1 VSLAIIES
9 FRVDALRVF
18 DSTDTGEPTIRTNQK
33 TMVAKAFHL
42 DRPAARLFAAVAI
55 LGTLTGC
62 GAIVSSAPEAH
73 VRIINA
79 TPDAPRLDLYQ
90 DSNALAFN
98 LDFGTV
104 TSYIRL
110 APGAYNITANT
121 AGTRQVLSAAKTTF
135 TTAGQYTV
143 LIGNTAASLQQLTL
157 ADQSQ
162 PAPPG
167 QTALRFINQA
177 TRAAAVDIYLI
188 PAGQKISAVSPLV
201 SGIVFG
207 ANTGYLNVP
216 TGIYSLAMLPAGTI
230 TGSTTIAT
238 YTGPQVTYSAGAAR
252 TVILIDSSPVTA
264 SGIRVITAND
274 FDPPGTID

>member
-1 VSLAIIES
+1 MPARS
-9 FRVDALRVF
+9 
-18 DSTDTGEPTIRTNQK
+18 
-33 TMVAKAFHL
+33 FHL
-42 DRPAARLFAAVAI
+42 AARLVAAITILVA
-55 LGTLTGC
+55 LTGC
-62 GAIVSSAPEAH
+62 QAIVSSAPQAH

-104 TSYIRL
+104 TSYIQL

-135 TTAGQYTV
+135 TTSGQYTV

-177 TRAAAVDIYLI
+177 TRAGAVDIYLI
-188 PAGQKISAVSPLV
+188 PAGQKISAVTPLV
-201 SGIVFG
+201 AGIAFG
-207 ANTGYLNVP
+207 GNTGYVNVP
-216 TGIYSLAMLPAGTI
+216 TGTYSLAMLPAGTVAAGTI
-230 TGSTTIAT
+230 IAT

-252 TVILIDSSPVTA
+252 TIILIDPPLVTSPGVK
-264 SGIRVITAND
+264 VITAND

>member
-1 VSLAIIES
+1 ML
-9 FRVDALRVF
+9 
-18 DSTDTGEPTIRTNQK
+18 PK
-33 TMVAKAFHL
+33 PFHP
-42 DRPAARLFAAVAI
+42 DRPAPRLVTAIAV

-62 GAIVSSAPEAH
+62 QAIVSSAPQAH

-90 DSNALAFN
+90 DSNPLAFN

-104 TSYIRL
+104 TSYIPL

-121 AGTRQVLSAAKTTF
+121 AGTRQALSTAKSTF
-135 TTAGQYTV
+135 TTSGQYTV

-167 QTALRFINQA
+167 QTALRFIDQA
-177 TRAAAVDIYLI
+177 TRAGAVDIYLV
-188 PAGQKISAVSPLV
+188 PAGQKINAVTPLV
-201 SGIVFG
+201 TGFAFG
-207 ANTGYLNVP
+207 ANTGYVNAP
-216 TGIYSLAMLPAGTI
+216 TGTYSLAILPAGTAPS
-230 TGSTTIAT
+230 STTIAT
-238 YTGPQVTYSAGAAR
+238 YAGPQVAYSAGAAR
-252 TVILIDSSPVTA
+252 TIILIDPALVTA
-264 SGIRVITAND
+264 PGIKVITAND

>member
-1 VSLAIIES
+1 MS
-9 FRVDALRVF
+9 
-18 DSTDTGEPTIRTNQK
+18 
-33 TMVAKAFHL
+33 AKAFHFDHPPVRL
-42 DRPAARLFAAVAI
+42 IAAIAI

-62 GAIVSSAPEAH
+62 QAIVSSAPQAH

-104 TSYIRL
+104 TSYIQL

-135 TTAGQYTV
+135 TTSGQYTV
-143 LIGNTAASLQQLTL
+143 LVGNTAASLQQLTL
-157 ADQSQ
+157 VDQSQ

-177 TRAAAVDIYLI
+177 TRAGAVDIYVV
-188 PAGQKISAVSPLV
+188 PAGQKVSAVSPLV
-201 SGIVFG
+201 TGIAFG
-207 ANTGYLNVP
+207 TNTGYVNVP
-216 TGIYSLAMLPAGTI
+216 TGTYSLAMLPAGTI
-230 TGSTTIAT
+230 ATSTTIAA
-238 YTGPQVTYSAGAAR
+238 YTGPQVTYSPGAAR
-252 TVILIDSSPVTA
+252 TIILIDPPLVATP
-264 SGIRVITAND
+264 GLKVITAND
-274 FDPPGTID
+274 YDPPGTVD

>member
-1 VSLAIIES
+1 M
-9 FRVDALRVF
+9 
-18 DSTDTGEPTIRTNQK
+18 P
-33 TMVAKAFHL
+33 AKSFHL
-42 DRPAARLFAAVAI
+42 DRPAARLLAAVAI

-62 GAIVSSAPEAH
+62 QAIVSSAPEAH

-104 TSYIRL
+104 TSYIPL
-110 APGAYNITANT
+110 APGAYNITANS

-135 TTAGQYTV
+135 VTAGQYTV
-143 LIGNTAASLQQLTL
+143 LIGNASASLQQITL

-177 TRAAAVDIYLI
+177 TRAGTVDIYLV
-188 PAGQKISAVSPLV
+188 PAGQKVSAVTPLIT
-201 SGIVFG
+201 GNAFG
-207 ANTGYLNVP
+207 ANTGYVNVP
-216 TGIYSLAMLPAGTI
+216 TGTYSLAILPAGTI
-230 TGSTTIAT
+230 PASTTIAA
-238 YTGPQVTYSAGAAR
+238 YAGPHVTYPAGAAR
-252 TVILIDSSPVTA
+252 TIILIDSSPVPTP
-264 SGIRVITAND
+264 GIKVITAND

>member
-1 VSLAIIES
+1 MPARS
-9 FRVDALRVF
+9 
-18 DSTDTGEPTIRTNQK
+18 
-33 TMVAKAFHL
+33 FHL
-42 DRPAARLFAAVAI
+42 AARLVAAITILVA
-55 LGTLTGC
+55 LTGC
-62 GAIVSSAPEAH
+62 QAIVSSAPQAH

-104 TSYIRL
+104 TSYIQL

-143 LIGNTAASLQQLTL
+143 LIGNTSASLQQIIL
-157 ADQSQ
+157 ADQNQ

-177 TRAAAVDIYLI
+177 TRAGAVDIYLV
-188 PAGQKISAVSPLV
+188 PAGQKINAVSPLV
-201 SGIVFG
+201 TAIAFG
-207 ANTGYLNVP
+207 ANTGYVNVP
-216 TGIYSLAMLPAGTI
+216 TGTYSLAMLPAGTVPA
-230 TGSTTIAT
+230 GTTIAT
-238 YTGPQVTYSAGAAR
+238 YTGPQMTYSAGAAR
-252 TVILIDSSPVTA
+252 TIILIDSPPVTIP
-264 SGIRVITAND
+264 GIKVITAND
-274 FDPPGTID
+274 FDPPGTTD

>member
-1 VSLAIIES
+1 M
-9 FRVDALRVF
+9 
-18 DSTDTGEPTIRTNQK
+18 P
-33 TMVAKAFHL
+33 AKSFHL
-42 DRPAARLFAAVAI
+42 AARLAAAI
-55 LGTLTGC
+55 TILVTLTGC
-62 GAIVSSAPEAH
+62 QAIVSSAPEAH

-104 TSYIRL
+104 TSYIQL

-135 TTAGQYTV
+135 TTSGQYTV

-157 ADQSQ
+157 IDQSQ

-167 QTALRFINQA
+167 QTALRFISQA
-177 TRAAAVDIYLI
+177 TRAGAVDIYLI
-188 PAGQKISAVSPLV
+188 PAGQKINAVVPLV
-201 SGIVFG
+201 SGIAFG
-207 ANTGYLNVP
+207 ANTGYVNVP
-216 TGIYSLAMLPAGTI
+216 VGTYSLAMLPAGTLAA
-230 TGSTTIAT
+230 GTTIAT
-238 YTGPQVTYSAGAAR
+238 YAGPQVTYSAGAAR
-252 TVILIDSSPVTA
+252 TIILIDPPLVTA
-264 SGIRVITAND
+264 PGIKVITAND

>member
-1 VSLAIIES
+1 MSLAIIES

-18 DSTDTGEPTIRTNQK
+18 DSTGTGEPTNQK
-33 TMVAKAFHL
+33 TMVAKASQL
-42 DRPAARLFAAVAI
+42 DRPAARLIAAVAI
-55 LGTLTGC
+55 LGMLTGC

-110 APGAYNITANT
+110 TPGAYNITANT
-121 AGTRQVLSAAKTTF
+121 AGTRQVLSTAKTTF
-135 TTAGQYTV
+135 TTTGQYTV

-177 TRAAAVDIYLI
+177 TRTAAVDIYLI
-188 PAGQKISAVSPLV
+188 PAGQKISAVNPLV
-201 SGIVFG
+201 SGIAFG
-207 ANTGYLNVP
+207 ANTGYVNIP
-216 TGIYSLAMLPAGTI
+216 TGTYSLAMLLAGTI

-252 TVILIDSSPVTA
+252 TVILIDSSPVNA
-264 SGIRVITAND
+264 PGIKVITAND
-274 FDPPGTID
+274 FDPPGTVD

>member
-1 VSLAIIES
+1 MPAS
-9 FRVDALRVF
+9 F
-18 DSTDTGEPTIRTNQK
+18 
-33 TMVAKAFHL
+33 FHPG
-42 DRPAARLFAAVAI
+42 RPAPRLVATIAI

-62 GAIVSSAPEAH
+62 QAIVSPAPEAH

-104 TSYIRL
+104 TSYIQL
-110 APGAYNITANT
+110 PPGAYNITANT
-121 AGTRQVLSAAKTTF
+121 AGTRQVLSTAKTSF
-135 TTAGQYTV
+135 TTSGQYTV

-177 TRAAAVDIYLI
+177 TRASAVDIYLV
-188 PAGQKISAVSPLV
+188 PAGQKINAVTPLV
-201 SGIVFG
+201 TGIAFG
-207 ANTGYLNVP
+207 ANTGYVNIP
-216 TGIYSLAMLPAGTI
+216 TGTYSLAMLPTGTI
-230 TGSTTIAT
+230 PASTTIGI
-238 YTGPQVTYSAGAAR
+238 YPGPQVTYSVGAAR
-252 TVILIDSSPVTA
+252 TIILIDPPLATSP
-264 SGIRVITAND
+264 GIRVITAND

>member
-1 VSLAIIES
+1 MFAN
-9 FRVDALRVF
+9 D
-18 DSTDTGEPTIRTNQK
+18 
-33 TMVAKAFHL
+33 FHL
-42 DRPAARLFAAVAI
+42 DRPAARLIAAIAI
-55 LGTLTGC
+55 LGILTGC
-62 GAIVSSAPEAH
+62 QAIVSSAPQAH

-104 TSYIRL
+104 TSYIQL

-121 AGTRQVLSAAKTTF
+121 AGSRQVLSAAKMTF

-143 LIGNTAASLQQLTL
+143 LIGNNAASLQQLTL

-177 TRAAAVDIYLI
+177 TRAGTVDIYLV
-188 PAGQKISAVSPLV
+188 PAGQRVSAVTPLLN
-201 SGIVFG
+201 GIGFG
-207 ANTGYLNVP
+207 ANTGYVNVP
-216 TGIYSLAMLPAGTI
+216 SATYSLAILPAGTLPA
-230 TGSTTIAT
+230 STTITT

-252 TVILIDSSPVTA
+252 TIILIDPPLVATP
-264 SGIRVITAND
+264 GVKVIAAND
-274 FDPPGTID
+274 FDPPG

>member
-1 VSLAIIES
+1 M
-9 FRVDALRVF
+9 
-18 DSTDTGEPTIRTNQK
+18 P
-33 TMVAKAFHL
+33 AKSFHL
-42 DRPAARLFAAVAI
+42 AARLIAAIAI

-62 GAIVSSAPEAH
+62 QAIVSSAPQAH

-104 TSYIRL
+104 TSYIQL

-121 AGTRQVLSAAKTTF
+121 AGTRQVLSNAKTNF
-135 TTAGQYTV
+135 TGSGQYTV

-167 QTALRFINQA
+167 QTALRFIHQA
-177 TRAAAVDIYLI
+177 TRAGAVDIYLV
-188 PAGQKISAVSPLV
+188 PAGQKVNAVTPLV
-201 SGIVFG
+201 TGIAFG
-207 ANTGYLNVP
+207 ANTGYVNVP
-216 TGIYSLAMLPAGTI
+216 TSTYSLAILSAGALPA
-230 TGSTTIAT
+230 STTIAT
-238 YTGPQVTYSAGAAR
+238 YSGPQVTYSPGAAR
-252 TVILIDSSPVTA
+252 TIILIDSLLITNP
-264 SGIRVITAND
+264 GIRVITAND

>member
-1 VSLAIIES
+1 ML
-9 FRVDALRVF
+9 
-18 DSTDTGEPTIRTNQK
+18 PK
-33 TMVAKAFHL
+33 PFHL
-42 DRPAARLFAAVAI
+42 DRPAVRLLAALAA

-62 GAIVSSAPEAH
+62 QAIVSSTPQAH

-104 TSYIRL
+104 TSYIQV

-121 AGTRQVLSAAKTTF
+121 AGTRQALSTAKINF
-135 TTAGQYTV
+135 TTSGQYTV
-143 LIGNTAASLQQLTL
+143 LIGNTVASLQQSTL

-167 QTALRFINQA
+167 QIALRLINQA
-177 TRAAAVDIYLI
+177 TRAGAVDIYLV
-188 PAGQKISAVSPLV
+188 PAGQKVNAVTPLV
-201 SGIVFG
+201 TGIAFG
-207 ANTGYLNVP
+207 TNTGYINVP
-216 TGIYSLAMLPAGTI
+216 IGTYSLAMLPAGTVP
-230 TGSTTIAT
+230 TSTTLAT
-238 YTGPQVTYSAGAAR
+238 YAGPQVAYSPGAAR
-252 TVILIDSSPVTA
+252 TIILIDPPQA
-264 SGIRVITAND
+264 STPGIRVITAND

>member
-1 VSLAIIES
+1 MS
-9 FRVDALRVF
+9 
-18 DSTDTGEPTIRTNQK
+18 
-33 TMVAKAFHL
+33 AKAFHL
-42 DRPAARLFAAVAI
+42 DHPAVRLIASIAI

-62 GAIVSSAPEAH
+62 QAIVSSAPQAH

-104 TSYIRL
+104 TSYIQL

-135 TTAGQYTV
+135 TTSGQYTV
-143 LIGNTAASLQQLTL
+143 LVGNTAASLQQLIL
-157 ADQSQ
+157 VDQSQ

-177 TRAAAVDIYLI
+177 TRAGAVDIYVV
-188 PAGQKISAVSPLV
+188 PAGQKFSAVSPLV
-201 SGIVFG
+201 TGIAFG
-207 ANTGYLNVP
+207 TNTGYVNVP
-216 TGIYSLAMLPAGTI
+216 IGTYSLAMLPAGTVA
-230 TGSTTIAT
+230 TSTTIAA
-238 YTGPQVTYSAGAAR
+238 YTGPQVTYSPGAAR
-252 TVILIDSSPVTA
+252 TIILIDPPLVATP
-264 SGIRVITAND
+264 GLKVITAND
-274 FDPPGTID
+274 YDPPGTVD

>member
-1 VSLAIIES
+1 MFAQS
-9 FRVDALRVF
+9 
-18 DSTDTGEPTIRTNQK
+18 
-33 TMVAKAFHL
+33 FHL
-42 DRPAARLFAAVAI
+42 DRPAARLIAAIAV

-104 TSYIRL
+104 TSYIQL
-110 APGAYNITANT
+110 TPGAYNITANT
-121 AGTRQVLSAAKTTF
+121 AGTRQVLSSSKITF

-177 TRAAAVDIYLI
+177 TRAGAVDIYVV
-188 PAGQKISAVSPLV
+188 PAGQKVNAVTPLV
-201 SGIVFG
+201 TGIAFG
-207 ANTGYLNVP
+207 ANTGYVNVP
-216 TGIYSLAMLPAGTI
+216 TGTYSLALLPAGTI
-230 TGSTTIAT
+230 PTSTTIAT
-238 YTGPQVTYSAGAAR
+238 YTGPQVTYAVGAAR
-252 TVILIDSSPVTA
+252 TIILIDQPLVTTP
-264 SGIRVITAND
+264 GLKVISAND
-274 FDPPGTID
+274 FDPPGTVD

>member
-1 VSLAIIES
+1 MS
-9 FRVDALRVF
+9 
-18 DSTDTGEPTIRTNQK
+18 
-33 TMVAKAFHL
+33 AKAFHFDHAPVRL
-42 DRPAARLFAAVAI
+42 IAAIAI

-62 GAIVSSAPEAH
+62 QAIVSSAPQAH

-104 TSYIRL
+104 TSYIQL

-135 TTAGQYTV
+135 TTSGQYTV
-143 LIGNTAASLQQLTL
+143 LVGNTAASLQQLTL
-157 ADQSQ
+157 VDQSQ

-177 TRAAAVDIYLI
+177 TRAGAVDIYVV
-188 PAGQKISAVSPLV
+188 PAGQKVSAVSPLV
-201 SGIVFG
+201 TGIAFG
-207 ANTGYLNVP
+207 TNTGYVNVP
-216 TGIYSLAMLPAGTI
+216 TGTYSLAMLPAGTI
-230 TGSTTIAT
+230 ATSTTIAA
-238 YTGPQVTYSAGAAR
+238 YTGPQVTYSPGAAR
-252 TVILIDSSPVTA
+252 TIILIDPPLVATP
-264 SGIRVITAND
+264 GLKVITAND
-274 FDPPGTID
+274 YDPPGTVD

>member
-1 VSLAIIES
+1 M
-9 FRVDALRVF
+9 F
-18 DSTDTGEPTIRTNQK
+18 
-33 TMVAKAFHL
+33 AKAFHL
-42 DRPAARLFAAVAI
+42 DRPAARLLAAIAI

-62 GAIVSSAPEAH
+62 QAIVSSAPEAH

-90 DSNALAFN
+90 DSSALAFN

-121 AGTRQVLSAAKTTF
+121 AGTRQALSTAKTTF
-135 TTAGQYTV
+135 STAGQYTV
-143 LIGNTAASLQQLTL
+143 LIGNTAASLQQVTLT
-157 ADQSQ
+157 DQNQ

-177 TRAAAVDIYLI
+177 TRAGAVDVYLV
-188 PAGQKISAVSPLV
+188 PAGQRISAVSPLV
-201 SGIVFG
+201 SGIAFG
-207 ANTGYLNVP
+207 ANTGYVNVP
-216 TGIYSLAMLPAGTI
+216 TGTYSLAMLPAGTI
-230 TGSTTIAT
+230 TGGTTIAT

-264 SGIRVITAND
+264 PGIKVITAND

>member
-1 VSLAIIES
+1 M
-9 FRVDALRVF
+9 
-18 DSTDTGEPTIRTNQK
+18 P
-33 TMVAKAFHL
+33 AKSFHL
-42 DRPAARLFAAVAI
+42 AARLAAAI
-55 LGTLTGC
+55 TILVTLTGC
-62 GAIVSSAPEAH
+62 QAIVSSAPQAH

-104 TSYIRL
+104 TSYIQL

-167 QTALRFINQA
+167 QTALRFISQA
-177 TRAAAVDIYLI
+177 TRAGAIDIYLV
-188 PAGQKISAVSPLV
+188 PSGQKISSVIPLV
-201 SGIVFG
+201 TGFAFG
-207 ANTGYLNVP
+207 ANTGYVNVP
-216 TGIYSLAMLPAGTI
+216 TGTYSLAMLPSGTSPAG
-230 TGSTTIAT
+230 STIAT
-238 YTGPQVTYSAGAAR
+238 YAGPQVTYSAGAAR
-252 TVILIDSSPVTA
+252 TVILIDSPPVSTP
-264 SGIRVITAND
+264 GIKVITAND
-274 FDPPGTID
+274 FDPPGTVD